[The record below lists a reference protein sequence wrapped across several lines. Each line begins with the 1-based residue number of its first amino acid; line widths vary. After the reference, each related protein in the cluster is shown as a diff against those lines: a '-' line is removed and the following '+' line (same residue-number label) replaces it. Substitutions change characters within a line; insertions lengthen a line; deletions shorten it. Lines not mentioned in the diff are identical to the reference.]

1 MTSEPESFPRPPLD
15 TAALDA
21 VLVRP
26 GGLWRRIEV
35 LPETGSTNTD
45 LAARAAAG
53 APHGSV
59 LVTEHQTAG
68 KGRLGRGFSV
78 PPRAALTVSLLVRPM
93 APVGHLSWL
102 SPLMGVA
109 GVGAVRRLAG
119 VKASLKWPNDVI
131 VPAGLRAGA
140 GRADGKLAGILAEV
154 DFSSG
159 SPAVI
164 VGIGLNV
171 SQARSELPV
180 DNAVSLRGEG
190 STALDRDALLAAVLG
205 EFEELYTVWA
215 AAGGDAEAAG
225 LAPVY
230 RDMCATIGRRVR
242 VHLPGGRTLEGTATG
257 VDSEARLLVRGPGGE
272 RALSAGDVVH
282 VRPGD

>member
-1 MTSEPESFPRPPLD
+1 MSSEPDAFPRPPLD

-26 GGLWRRIEV
+26 GGLWRRVEV

-68 KGRLGRGFSV
+68 KGRLGRGFTV
-78 PPRAALTVSLLVRPM
+78 PARAALTVSVLVRPTV
-93 APVGHLSWL
+93 PVSSLGWL

-109 GVGAVRRLAG
+109 GVGAVRRVAG
-119 VKASLKWPNDVI
+119 VKAALKWPNDVI

-140 GRADGKLAGILAEV
+140 ATADGKLAGILAEV

-159 SPAVI
+159 SPAVV
-164 VGIGLNV
+164 VGIGINV

-180 DNAVSLRGEG
+180 DNALSLRGEG
-190 STALDRDALLAAVLG
+190 STALDRDALLGAVLG
-205 EFEELYTVWA
+205 GFEELYTVWTA
-215 AAGGDAEAAG
+215 ADGDAEAGG
-225 LAPVY
+225 LAAAY
-230 RDMCATIGRRVR
+230 RDLCTTVGRRVR
-242 VHLPGGRTLEGTATG
+242 VHLPGDHVLEGTATG
-257 VDSEARLLVRGPGGE
+257 VDSQARLLVRGPDGE

>member
-1 MTSEPESFPRPPLD
+1 MTSEPDPFPRPPLD

-78 PPRAALTVSLLVRPM
+78 PPRAALTVSLLVRPD
-93 APVGHLSWL
+93 APVSSLSWL

-109 GVGAVRRLAG
+109 GVGAVRRLTG

-131 VPAGLRAGA
+131 VPAGLRSGA
-140 GRADGKLAGILAEV
+140 ARSDGKLAGILAEV

-159 SPAVI
+159 SPAVV

-171 SQARSELPV
+171 SQSRSELPV

-190 STALDRDALLAAVLG
+190 SAALDRGALLAAVLG
-205 EFEELYTVWA
+205 EFEELYTVWT
-215 AAGGDAEAAG
+215 AAGGDAEASG
-225 LAPVY
+225 LASAY
-230 RDMCATIGRRVR
+230 RDTCATLGRPVR
-242 VHLPGGRTLEGTATG
+242 VHLPGGRVLEGTATG
-257 VDSEARLLVRGPGGE
+257 VDSEARLLVRGPDGE

-282 VRPGD
+282 VRPGG

>member
-78 PPRAALTVSLLVRPM
+78 PPRAALTVSLLVRPA
-93 APVGHLSWL
+93 APVSALGWL

-109 GVGAVRRLAG
+109 GVGAVRRLTG

-159 SPAVI
+159 SPAVV
-164 VGIGLNV
+164 VGIGVNV
-171 SQARSELPV
+171 SQSRSELPV

-190 STALDRDALLAAVLG
+190 STALDRGALLAAVLG
-205 EFEELYTVWA
+205 EFEELYTEWD
-215 AAGGDAEAAG
+215 AAGGDAEAGG
-225 LAPVY
+225 LAPAY
-230 RDMCATIGRRVR
+230 RDMCATVGRRVR
-242 VHLPGGRTLEGTATG
+242 VHLPGGRTLDGTATG
-257 VDSEARLLVRGPGGE
+257 VDSQARLLVRGPGGE